1 MSAFLVPG
9 GKSPFPRK
17 KVDKGLPKPPSH
29 IPWPVRKP
37 DSEGGCF
44 PSGGIPGK
52 PAPGM
57 PVRHPRKSPTPN
69 RRGR

>member
-1 MSAFLVPG
+1 MSTFLTPG
-9 GKSPFPRK
+9 GKNPFSRK

-37 DSEGGCF
+37 KSEDGCY